1 MCRITSFHCIRSTY
15 LHKDGETALMAA
27 ASRSVDIAELLIQH
41 DANKDQ
47 CDTVTREG
55 QVRVQAD
62 LPHVFDSTD
71 CAPRKV

>member
-1 MCRITSFHCIRSTY
+1 MCRINSFHCICSNY